1 MTASSDQSSRRSVRR
16 VALCVLPFLTVGML
30 TAIYLISPRFYLTY
44 IIEESNREHGAV
56 EIVTFSCAILGGLLL
71 LSAWWRLFGREGRR
85 ITPRS
90 GAAIVGVVGLAG
102 VFFAGEEVSWGQTWF
117 KWKTPPAIREHT
129 IETNLHNTD
138 IPVQAMGS
146 VFIAGVFFGL
156 PLAWRLRRG
165 WLPDQWGVAI
175 PAAPE
180 ITTVAVGFAWKE
192 VKSFARLFIAEE
204 GRLTTPLWRDF
215 LDQFNEH
222 KEMFIAI
229 GLLMYG
235 ISRWR
240 ALRAGG

>member
-1 MTASSDQSSRRSVRR
+1 MTPPTDKPPCCTAGRI
-16 VALCVLPFLTVGML
+16 ALCALPFLIVGAL
-30 TAIYLISPRFYLTY
+30 TAMYLISPRFYLTY
-44 IIEESNREHGAV
+44 IIEEANREHGAV
-56 EIVTFSCAILGGLLL
+56 EIATFSSAILGGLLL
-71 LSAWWRLFGREGRR
+71 LGAGWRLFRREGRR
-85 ITPRS
+85 LTPRS

-156 PLAWRLRRG
+156 PLVWRLRRG

-192 VKSFARLFIAEE
+192 VKTVAKFLIAEE
-204 GRLTTPLWRDF
+204 DRLTTPVWRDF

-222 KEMFIAI
+222 KEMLIAI

-235 ISRWR
+235 VSRWR
-240 ALRAGG
+240 ALRSGG